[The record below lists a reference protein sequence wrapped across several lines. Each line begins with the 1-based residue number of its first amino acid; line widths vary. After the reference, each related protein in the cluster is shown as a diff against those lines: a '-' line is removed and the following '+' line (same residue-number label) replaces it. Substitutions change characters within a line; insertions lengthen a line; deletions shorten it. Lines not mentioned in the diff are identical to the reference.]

1 MSNYNNYGSIAIA
14 VSKEGRSPKEE
25 WAKASKLFF
34 DSKDSQDKN
43 CPRSAFL
50 GLCEQGLVKGI
61 KRGIYLTNSESN
73 LNKQYALIAVKILTN
88 NATFSRKELWEEVKE
103 HLNISKNHNS
113 QMDVVI
119 ALFENKMI
127 VL

>member
-61 KRGIYLTNSESN
+61 KRGIYLTNSE
-73 LNKQYALIAVKILTN
+73 YALIAVKILTN

-103 HLNISKNHNS
+103 HLNISKSHNS

>member
-1 MSNYNNYGSIAIA
+1 LYKHAIGKIFKKQRMIKRRLI
-14 VSKEGRSPKEE
+14 SKV
-25 WAKASKLFF
+25 FI
-34 DSKDSQDKN
+34 
-43 CPRSAFL
+43 AFL

-88 NATFSRKELWEEVKE
+88 NATISRKQLWEEVKE